1 MSITILAA
9 DGDVNKVTVDGI
21 EWTYMVL
28 SEANKTCK
36 IGISELKYSETI
48 RSMTPVTIAMQS
60 LKQQQINLWQI
71 FLLRRQFL
79 HL

>member
-1 MSITILAA
+1 MKRLLSLWIALCMSITILAA

-36 IGISELKYSETI
+36 IGVS
-48 RSMTPVTIAMQS
+48 
-60 LKQQQINLWQI
+60 
-71 FLLRRQFL
+71 
-79 HL
+79 